1 MTFFVVISYVV
12 MVSFK
17 WIEFFGETDSIEYL
31 SEPRQDMNERID
43 FQSLGFSF
51 AIDNLEP
58 RFGKIEATQVS
69 WSGTNS
75 AERKEQPID
84 LKFCDALEP
93 QNLQL
98 TNEYSQARSQD
109 PRTYLCP
116 DLNSES
122 ASYLYI
128 EGGFYEEF
136 FSYIKLSVRQCQ

>member
-69 WSGTNS
+69 WSGINS
-75 AERKEQPID
+75 AEKKKQPID
-84 LKFCDALEP
+84 LKLCDALQP
-93 QNLQL
+93 QNLPL
-98 TNEYSQARSQD
+98 ANEYSLARSQD
-109 PRTYLCP
+109 APTFLCP
-116 DLNSES
+116 DLDSES
-122 ASYLYI
+122 ASSLYI
-128 EGGFYEEF
+128 QGGFY
-136 FSYIKLSVRQCQ
+136 